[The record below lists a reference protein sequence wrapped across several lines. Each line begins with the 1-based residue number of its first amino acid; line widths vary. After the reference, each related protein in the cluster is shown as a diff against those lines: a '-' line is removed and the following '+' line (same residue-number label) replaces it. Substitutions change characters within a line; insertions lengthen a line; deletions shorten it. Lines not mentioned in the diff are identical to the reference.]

1 MKKILIFG
9 FLILLGIACSQATP
23 GTGTS
28 SSATPT
34 PTITLTPTPSPAQI
48 LIKAGDAIMG
58 MKSAR
63 FRLLREGD
71 PVEFDPTTGMAF
83 SEASGE
89 YLAPDRVHAKVKV
102 AFFGNVL
109 EMEIYWLPEGVFIS
123 NPITLRFE
131 PAPADIGL
139 NGPALFQANGMPA
152 VLKTGIQNPS
162 RIGNEAI
169 EGVDT
174 IHIAGKS
181 DGAALAP
188 LTAGALQSGTLYP
201 VDVWVDRSTFIPV
214 RLHIAEPDGSGWMI
228 DLYDINA
235 EIEIALP

>member
-9 FLILLGIACSQATP
+9 FLILLGAACTLS
-23 GTGTS
+23 G
-28 SSATPT
+28 SATETPPSSTLT

-48 LIKAGDAIMG
+48 LAKAGDAMLG

-102 AFFGNVL
+102 AFFGNIL

-139 NGPALFQANGMPA
+139 NGPALFHANGMPA

-162 RIGNEAI
+162 RIGNETI
-169 EGVDT
+169 EGVET
-174 IHIAGKS
+174 IRITGKS

-201 VDVWVDRSTFIPV
+201 VDVWVARSTFIPV
-214 RLHIAEPDGSGWMI
+214 RLHISEPDGSGWMI

-235 EIEIALP
+235 EIEIQMP